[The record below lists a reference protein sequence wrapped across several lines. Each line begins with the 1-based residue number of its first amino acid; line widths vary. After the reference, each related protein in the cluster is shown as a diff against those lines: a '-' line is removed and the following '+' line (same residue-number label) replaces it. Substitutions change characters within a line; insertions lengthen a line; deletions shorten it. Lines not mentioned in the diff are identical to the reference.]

1 MRNTLTELFTH
12 LVDRG
17 ELINKSLELQ
27 TELLV
32 YTKLLSK
39 KERAD
44 DLPYLDND

>member
-27 TELLV
+27 TELLALHQ
-32 YTKLLSK
+32 TAEQKGAC
-39 KERAD
+39 R
-44 DLPYLDND
+44 